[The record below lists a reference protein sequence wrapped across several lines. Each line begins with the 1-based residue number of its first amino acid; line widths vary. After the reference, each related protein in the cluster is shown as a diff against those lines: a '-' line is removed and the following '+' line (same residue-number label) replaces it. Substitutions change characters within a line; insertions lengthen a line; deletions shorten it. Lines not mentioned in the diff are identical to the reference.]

1 MGIAQKPRGRPQG
14 AKGFDTLDIFKFVP
28 YLFFLACREPTC
40 LCTGHSRGLYV
51 LPHMAQRF
59 FEERE
64 DQSEVKAR
72 IVSKYFYVW
81 AKIIA
86 PRARVQRIGY
96 IDLFA
101 GPGRYKDGSASTP
114 LMVLEQAIADPALR
128 DSLVTMFND
137 EDPEHT
143 ESLASE
149 IAKLPGIDTL
159 KYKPEIST
167 GDVGGSIPSSL
178 KSVRLIPT
186 FSFIDP
192 FGYKGLSLGLVQG
205 AIKDWGSDCVFFFNY
220 NRINAG
226 ISNELVDEH
235 MDALFGVE
243 RAARLRAAVKGLA
256 PTRREALIL
265 EHLAQ
270 ALKELGCKYVL
281 PFRFRNE
288 RGTRSTHHL
297 VFVSKHV
304 RGYEIM
310 KEIMAK
316 ESSTHDQ
323 GVPSLEYSPADAST
337 PLLFSLQRSL
347 ERLADELAL
356 TFSGRTMTMIQVY
369 NEHHVDT
376 PFIKKNY
383 KDALVSLEAQK
394 RIGAQPV
401 KRRAGTFGDD
411 VIVTFPTMSG
421 AS

>member
-1 MGIAQKPRGRPQG
+1 MDIHAISAMAAWNPPMPQK
-14 AKGFDTLDIFKFVP
+14 
-28 YLFFLACREPTC
+28 
-40 LCTGHSRGLYV
+40 
-51 LPHMAQRF
+51 F

-81 AKIIA
+81 AKIIV
-86 PRARVQRIGY
+86 PHARSKRIAY

-114 LMVLEQAIADPALR
+114 LMVLERAIAEPALR

-137 EDPEHT
+137 EDPEHIKNL
-143 ESLASE
+143 ENE
-149 IAKLPGIDTL
+149 IAKLPGIETL
-159 KYKPEIST
+159 KYKPDIST
-167 GDVGGSIPSSL
+167 GSVGANIAASPQSM
-178 KSVRLIPT
+178 RLVPT

-226 ISNELVDEH
+226 ISNELVDQH
-235 MDALFGVE
+235 INALFGEE
-243 RAARLRAAVKGLA
+243 RAARLREAIKGKTPA
-256 PTRREALIL
+256 QRETIVL

-270 ALKELGCKYVL
+270 ALKELGGKFVL
-281 PFRFRNE
+281 PFRFRNAA
-288 RGTRSTHHL
+288 GTRSTHHL

-316 ESSTHDQ
+316 ESSTYDQ

-337 PLLFSLQRSL
+337 PLLFSLQRPL
-347 ERLADELAL
+347 EKLAEELPIRFA
-356 TFSGRTMTMIQVY
+356 GRKMSMVQIY
-369 NEHHVDT
+369 NEHHMDT

-383 KDALVSLEAQK
+383 KDALLTLEAKGTISAEPAK
-394 RIGAQPV
+394 R
-401 KRRAGTFGDD
+401 KSGTFGDN
-411 VIVTFPTMSG
+411 VVVTFPPGES
-421 AS
+421 

>member
-1 MGIAQKPRGRPQG
+1 MFLMPPKF
-14 AKGFDTLDIFKFVP
+14 FD
-28 YLFFLACREPTC
+28 
-40 LCTGHSRGLYV
+40 
-51 LPHMAQRF
+51 
-59 FEERE
+59 ERE

-81 AKIIA
+81 AKIIV
-86 PRARVQRIGY
+86 PHARSQRIAY

-114 LMVLEQAIADPALR
+114 LMVLERAIAEPALR

-137 EDPEHT
+137 EDPEHIT
-143 ESLASE
+143 NLESE
-149 IAKLPGIDTL
+149 IAKLPGIETL
-159 KYKPEIST
+159 KYKPDIST
-167 GDVGGSIPSSL
+167 GSVGAGIAASL
-178 KSVRLIPT
+178 QSMKLVPT

-226 ISNELVDEH
+226 ISNELVDDH
-235 MDALFGVE
+235 INSLFGEE
-243 RAARLRAAVKGLA
+243 RATRLREAVKGKNPA
-256 PTRREALIL
+256 QREAIVL

-270 ALKELGCKYVL
+270 ALKELGGKFVL
-281 PFRFRNE
+281 PFRFRNAA
-288 RGTRSTHHL
+288 GTRSTHHL
-297 VFVSKHV
+297 IFVSKHV

-337 PLLFSLQRSL
+337 PLLFSLQRPL
-347 ERLADELAL
+347 EKLAEELP
-356 TFSGRTMTMIQVY
+356 TKFSGRRISMVQIY

-383 KDALVSLEAQK
+383 KDALLALEAKGVISAEPAK
-394 RIGAQPV
+394 RKG
-401 KRRAGTFGDD
+401 GTFGDN
-411 VIVTFPTMSG
+411 VIVTFPSG
-421 AS
+421 EN

>member
-1 MGIAQKPRGRPQG
+1 MHEENSTSILVGLTATR
-14 AKGFDTLDIFKFVP
+14 VP
-28 YLFFLACREPTC
+28 YMFCHLIVGAGIGIHAAGVLSARMSPMPPKFFD
-40 LCTGHSRGLYV
+40 
-51 LPHMAQRF
+51 
-59 FEERE
+59 ERE

-81 AKIIA
+81 AKIIV
-86 PRARVQRIGY
+86 PHARSQRIAY

-101 GPGRYKDGSASTP
+101 GPGRYKDGTASTP
-114 LMVLEQAIADPALR
+114 LMVLDRAIADPALR
-128 DSLVTMFND
+128 NSLVTMFND
-137 EDPEHT
+137 EEPEHIT
-143 ESLASE
+143 NLESE
-149 IAKLPGIDTL
+149 IAKLPGIETL

-167 GDVGGSIPSSL
+167 GSIGANIAATLQSMKL
-178 KSVRLIPT
+178 VPT

-235 MDALFGVE
+235 INSLFGEE
-243 RAARLRAAVKGLA
+243 RATRLREAVKGKSS
-256 PTRREALIL
+256 TQREAIVL

-270 ALKELGCKYVL
+270 ALKEFGGKFVL
-281 PFRFRNE
+281 PFRFRNAA
-288 RGTRSTHHL
+288 GTRSTHHL

-337 PLLFSLQRSL
+337 PLLFSLQRPL
-347 ERLADELAL
+347 EKLVQELPATFADRRL
-356 TFSGRTMTMIQVY
+356 SMVQVY

-383 KDALVSLEAQK
+383 KDALLAMEAKGMISAEPAK
-394 RIGAQPV
+394 R
-401 KRRAGTFGDD
+401 KSGTFGDN
-411 VIVTFPTMSG
+411 VIVTFPSG
-421 AS
+421 EN